1 MCIAGYNFFFKL
13 PFVSLRTE
21 EPEAILIIFWK
32 SIWGKSLLPFKI
44 WKENLPPHLLELT
57 VRGEEPPQCVPP
69 WKWSGLPQ
77 GILGAPVGR
86 CWDRNESWQDN
97 NWLGCPWLWMEL
109 SKLNLSVSGP
119 GNSSSELWAV
129 SSLCMEPEPVTAYI
143 HFPNSVTILS
153 KHSGEILLEEFF
165 GLCGT
170 HGLCQMTQLCYC
182 GMLIYH
188 RMDVAAPKYCLFK
201 VIVSSLDGLL
211 TPS

>member
-1 MCIAGYNFFFKL
+1 MYSRVQFFFKKI

-21 EPEAILIIFWK
+21 KSEAILIIFWR

-57 VRGEEPPQCVPP
+57 VMGRSLLSVCLRGN
-69 WKWSGLPQ
+69 GLDSP
-77 GILGAPVGR
+77 R
-86 CWDRNESWQDN
+86 ECWEHLQADAETEMNPDN
-97 NWLGCPWLWMEL
+97 NWVGCPWLWMEL
-109 SKLNLSVSGP
+109 SKLNLLVSGP
-119 GNSSSELWAV
+119 ENSSSELWAV

-143 HFPNSVTILS
+143 HFPNSVAILS

-182 GMLIYH
+182 GMLMYH
-188 RMDVAAPKYCLFK
+188 RMDVTAPKTVCLK
-201 VIVSSLDGLL
+201 K
-211 TPS
+211 